1 MAKLSGTDYFKV
13 LLVAVAVL
21 FIASK
26 VISYTGIGETFD
38 ISQIGQIAQGN
49 FIWQLLIGMTLIYFL
64 VWVFGK
70 TEGGINVKTFGS
82 IVLLMFILYIV
93 VYVLDRTFKIGVGIP
108 WMFGADWVGS
118 VIPIP

>member
-82 IVLLMFILYIV
+82 I
-93 VYVLDRTFKIGVGIP
+93 DRTFKIGVGIP